1 MAAAHRPLLVIHRA
15 VDQYRVYD
23 IYIEDEQ
30 RLDVHPLPE
39 PVVDPLHYRP
49 LAVSSGGTILGVTP
63 QLTTAPGVRDTGPP
77 IMLAV
82 GDDDTVVR
90 MDTVVYGDSSRFE
103 MLRPLAGG
111 GWCTTPLPRPPFRTL
126 RLPLHSVSITAYFA
140 MGTRVWISVTGEGT
154 FSLDTQVGTWRMEFP
169 EELRR
174 LEGRAFFVPELG
186 SVVGLTAGDDK
197 FLCSYKF
204 NDGETEKGV
213 PLTWQHTWSE
223 AVPWECSDRGYSLIK
238 EKASLA
244 YLGGCRF
251 CVYRPVKVLGTF
263 FDFNTYLVLDLRRRS
278 PDGKELEIARR
289 GKVNYRGMLPKG
301 LFHSTFFIQ

>member
-1 MAAAHRPLLVIHRA
+1 LLCSGDFHV
-15 VDQYRVYD
+15 VYD

-30 RLDVHPLPE
+30 RLDVHPLPR

-63 QLTTAPGVRDTGPP
+63 QQLATAPGTNIRDTGPP

-90 MDTVVYGDSSRFE
+90 MDTVVYGDSSSRFE

-111 GWCTTPLPRPPFRTL
+111 GGWCTTPLPTPPFRTL
-126 RLPLHSVSITAYFA
+126 RLSFHNVSITAYFA

-154 FSLDTQVGTWRMEFP
+154 FSLDTHQVGACWRMEFP

-204 NDGETEKGV
+204 NDDGETGVGV

-223 AVPWECSDRGYSLIK
+223 AVPWECTDHGYALMK
-238 EKASLA
+238 EKVSLA

-278 PDGKELEIARR
+278 PDGKELETARR
-289 GKVNYRGMLPKG
+289 GKVSYHGMLPKP
-301 LFHSTFFIQ
+301 LFHGTYFIQ